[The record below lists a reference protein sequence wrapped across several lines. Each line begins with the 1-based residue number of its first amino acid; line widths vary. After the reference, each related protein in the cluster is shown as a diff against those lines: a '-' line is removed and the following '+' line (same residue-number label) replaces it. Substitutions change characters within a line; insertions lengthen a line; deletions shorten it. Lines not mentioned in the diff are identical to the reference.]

1 MDQIE
6 WTIRNSFVVVVLNT
20 TMNSV
25 HKVTFALFAH
35 INRQFSNSNCTL
47 SQNNNVF
54 SIVFPSY
61 DNNVYV
67 WMHIHVCGRPL
78 PIKGYKVII
87 ALFISNVPLERKFLN
102 LILKRKVLQT
112 YNGWLIYLITIKV
125 KFSSEKRDNSH

>member
-1 MDQIE
+1 MKLDFNGEKKILDQIE
-6 WTIRNSFVVVVLNT
+6 WTIRKSFVVVVLNT

-35 INRQFSNSNCTL
+35 INRQSL

-102 LILKRKVLQT
+102 LILKRKGPP
-112 YNGWLIYLITIKV
+112 NI
-125 KFSSEKRDNSH
+125 